1 MKNTWF
7 HGTIYDFEQFDLNE
21 LGKSSNSRDAELGF
35 YFGKNKRTAEAYIES
50 GQSINEENFKEKY
63 KLSIE
68 EIKSKILK
76 LENNFESKYNISYNE
91 AKNSY
96 SKQFKLK
103 REFENFRSDFD
114 TLTNHYNIID
124 PYSYEEESP
133 IVDYYLLGNIFEV
146 ETEEDNFFYYDME
159 NQPWDENKQTQI
171 ARKAKINGYEGVVF
185 ENMQDSGW
193 FGGNGVDDILL
204 KFEVND
210 ILIKGIYEYR
220 KDGVTFKENKIPE
233 NKQKIKLK

>member
-1 MKNTWF
+1 MNNTWF
-7 HGTIYDFEQFDLNE
+7 HGTVYDFQQFDLNE
-21 LGKSSNSRDAELGF
+21 LGKNSNSKDAKLGF
-35 YFGKNKRTAEAYIES
+35 YFGRNKKTAEAYLES
-50 GQSINEENFKEKY
+50 GQSINEENFNKKY

-68 EIKSKILK
+68 EVKSKIK
-76 LENNFESKYNISYNE
+76 ELESDFESKYDISYNE
-91 AKNSY
+91 IKDSY

-103 REFENFRSDFD
+103 REFEDFRSDFEI
-114 TLTNHYNIID
+114 LSNHYNVID

-133 IVDYYLLGNIFEV
+133 IVNYYLLGNIFEV
-146 ETEEDNFFYYDME
+146 EIKNTNFFHYDME

-171 ARKAKINGYEGVVF
+171 AREAKINGYEGVVF

-210 ILIKGIYEYR
+210 ILIKGIHEYR
-220 KDGVTFKENKIPE
+220 KDGVTLKEKKMPE

>member
-63 KLSIE
+63 KMSIE
-68 EIKSKILK
+68 EVKSKIHK
-76 LENNFESKYNISYNE
+76 LENDFESKYDISYNE

-103 REFENFRSDFD
+103 REFEDFRSDFEI
-114 TLTNHYNIID
+114 LSNHYNVID

-133 IVDYYLLGNIFEV
+133 IVNYYLLGNIFEV
-146 ETEEDNFFYYDME
+146 EIKNDNFFHYDME
-159 NQPWDENKQTQI
+159 NQSWDETKQTQI
-171 ARKAKINGYEGVVF
+171 AREARNNGYNGVVF

-193 FGGNGVDDILL
+193 FGGNGIDDILL
-204 KFEVND
+204 KFDVND
-210 ILIKGIYEYR
+210 ISLKGIHEYR
-220 KDGVTFKENKIPE
+220 EEGITFNKSFL
-233 NKQKIKLK
+233 NKSESKIKP

>member
-7 HGTIYDFEQFDLNE
+7 HGTVYDFEQFDSNE

-103 REFENFRSDFD
+103 REFEDFRSDFD
-114 TLTNHYNIID
+114 TLNNHYNVID

-133 IVDYYLLGNIFEV
+133 IVDYYLLGNIFEI

-159 NQPWDENKQTQI
+159 NQPWDENKQTQLTRQFPVVKQYLGNVEDRE
-171 ARKAKINGYEGVVF
+171 AVFRVYEKVKP
-185 ENMQDSGW
+185 DSRAP
-193 FGGNGVDDILL
+193 
-204 KFEVND
+204 ER
-210 ILIKGIYEYR
+210 IYLGKRRCAEA
-220 KDGVTFKENKIPE
+220 GASGTH
-233 NKQKIKLK
+233 